1 VTSTNHKEQTMDF
14 HVFKTAV
21 ARQFAVMQKHQLFT
35 VDVSGDVLW
44 QTYLSSFPE
53 GTNPIYRERTE
64 HDCSCCK
71 QFIRNIGGVVA
82 IIGDKMVSIWDVE
95 LPAIRGYKDVA
106 KALSSVVKSR
116 YIANVYRH
124 YERSVGTDKN
134 FEQLVTGQKT
144 WEHFYVTLPPA
155 VVMGK
160 SSIPTALGLQRTAYE
175 TLTRALETITMES
188 IATVLE
194 LINQNSI
201 YRGAEHK
208 HLVTQF
214 KGVADRLIL
223 TRMTQNQFVWSE
235 VVKGN
240 SALNAIRN
248 SVIGTLLVDLS
259 EGVPLERA
267 VASFEAKVAPAN
279 YKRPTALVTQSMIAA
294 AKKKIEDL
302 GLLSALERRYANIDD
317 IKVGD
322 ILFANANARR
332 TITKDVFDVLSSNVK
347 AKPKLD
353 KVEDVSI
360 DKFLSDVLPTI
371 TSMEVLVENRHASN
385 FVSLVAP
392 ADPTAA
398 NMFKWNN
405 AFSWS
410 YNGDMADS
418 MKERVKAAGGNV
430 TGELCC
436 RLAWEYSDDLDFHMQ
451 EPNGHRIHFGNR
463 RTLSPNGGKLD
474 VDANGCDGIREHPVE
489 NIFYQHLS
497 KMQNGE
503 YKIKVHNYTRRS
515 TGVGF
520 EVEVDLLGQIHH
532 LVYEQV
538 VPQGKT
544 VEVATITKTKEGITV
559 VPHIPSTQSS
569 KSMWGIATQTFVP
582 VTVMM
587 MSPNH
592 WEDTGS
598 GIGNKH
604 YFFMLE
610 NCINDGSARGFFNE
624 FLKPEL
630 DQHRKVIEMVGS
642 KMKTELSDRQLSGV
656 GFSSTQRNSI
666 TCRITGSFTRTIN
679 ITF

>member
-1 VTSTNHKEQTMDF
+1 MDF

-82 IIGDKMVSIWDVE
+82 LIGDKLVSIWDVE

-160 SSIPTALGLQRTAYE
+160 SSIPAALGLQRTAYE

-188 IATVLE
+188 LATVLE

-214 KGVADRLIL
+214 KDVADRLIL

-240 SALNAIRN
+240 SALNGIRN

-405 AFSWS
+405 GFTWS

-436 RLAWEYSDDLDFHMQ
+436 RLAWEYSDDLDFHML
-451 EPNGHRIHFGNR
+451 EPSGRRIHFGNR
-463 RTLSPNGGKLD
+463 RSLSLNGGKLD
-474 VDANGCDGIREHPVE
+474 VDANGCDGIRPHPVE

-497 KMQNGE
+497 TMRNGE
-503 YKIKVHNYTRRS
+503 YKLKVHNFCRRS

-520 EVEVDLLGQIHH
+520 EVEVDLLGQIQH
-532 LVYEQV
+532 LVYDRV
-538 VPQGKT
+538 IGAGNY
-544 VEVATITKTKEGITV
+544 VEVATITKAKEGVTV
-559 VPHIPSTQSS
+559 TPHLPSTQSS

-587 MSPNH
+587 LSPNH

-630 DQHRKVIEMVGS
+630 DQHRKVIEHVGV
-642 KMKTELSDRQLSGV
+642 KMRTEKGDRQLSGV

>member
-1 VTSTNHKEQTMDF
+1 VTATNHKEETMDF
-14 HVFKTAV
+14 HTFKTAV
-21 ARQFAVMQKHQLFT
+21 ARQFATMQKHQLFT

-53 GTNPIYRERTE
+53 GTNPLFRERTE

-82 IIGDKMVSIWDVE
+82 IIGDKLVSIWDVE

-106 KALSSVVKSR
+106 KALSSLVKAR
-116 YIANVYRH
+116 PVANVYRH
-124 YERSVGTDKN
+124 YERSVGTDRN
-134 FEQLVTGQKT
+134 FEQLVSGQKT
-144 WEHFYVTLPPA
+144 WEHFHVTLPPA

-240 SALNAIRN
+240 PALNAIRN

-279 YKRPTALVTQSMIAA
+279 YKRPTALVTQSMITA

-360 DKFLSDVLPTI
+360 DKFLSDILPTI

-398 NMFKWNN
+398 LNFEM
-405 AFSWS
+405 
-410 YNGDMADS
+410 
-418 MKERVKAAGGNV
+418 
-430 TGELCC
+430 
-436 RLAWEYSDDLDFHMQ
+436 LD
-451 EPNGHRIHFGNR
+451 
-463 RTLSPNGGKLD
+463 
-474 VDANGCDGIREHPVE
+474 
-489 NIFYQHLS
+489 
-497 KMQNGE
+497 
-503 YKIKVHNYTRRS
+503 KVN
-515 TGVGF
+515 
-520 EVEVDLLGQIHH
+520 DQI
-532 LVYEQV
+532 
-538 VPQGKT
+538 
-544 VEVATITKTKEGITV
+544 
-559 VPHIPSTQSS
+559 
-569 KSMWGIATQTFVP
+569 
-582 VTVMM
+582 
-587 MSPNH
+587 
-592 WEDTGS
+592 
-598 GIGNKH
+598 
-604 YFFMLE
+604 
-610 NCINDGSARGFFNE
+610 
-624 FLKPEL
+624 
-630 DQHRKVIEMVGS
+630 
-642 KMKTELSDRQLSGV
+642 
-656 GFSSTQRNSI
+656 
-666 TCRITGSFTRTIN
+666 
-679 ITF
+679 